1 MSKTNKRNNKKQWI
15 GKNQQN
21 KHKYQMDILIK
32 QKENIENHTREQVHW
47 DSPETRHRFSH
58 PPKRT

>member
-1 MSKTNKRNNKKQWI
+1 MSKTNQRNNKKQWI

-21 KHKYQMDILIK
+21 KHKYQMDILMK
-32 QKENIENHTREQVHW
+32 QKENIENHIREQIHW
-47 DSPETRHRFSH
+47 DSPETKHLFPH